1 MPKINSIAQDLAYLR
16 ALAETGNASLAAE
29 RAGVSRT
36 WAYKRRERDAR
47 FDRLCREAAS
57 QAKARLRVRVNR
69 DRKGGW
75 TAALERRFL
84 AALAATRDVPLALLQ
99 VGISAPSAYRRRM
112 ARRLGGSFHP
122 SQPNECFAARWR
134 EALAD
139 DEAFAEAQWVATMI
153 CLLDGEAVPPDL
165 PVQTIGIG
173 DVIRLHERSLGV
185 RRGRPM
191 RP

>member
-1 MPKINSIAQDLAYLR
+1 MPKIISTAQDLAYLR
-16 ALAETGNASLAAE
+16 ALAETGNATLAAE

-112 ARRLGGSFHP
+112 ARRMGGSFHP

>member
-1 MPKINSIAQDLAYLR
+1 MPKIISIAQDLAYLR
-16 ALAETGNASLAAE
+16 ALAETGNATLAAE

-112 ARRLGGSFHP
+112 ARRMGGSFHP

>member
-1 MPKINSIAQDLAYLR
+1 MPKIISIAQDLAYLR
-16 ALAETGNASLAAE
+16 ALAETGNATLAAE

-139 DEAFAEAQWVATMI
+139 DDAFAEARWVATMI

>member
-1 MPKINSIAQDLAYLR
+1 MPKIISIAQDLAYLR
-16 ALAETGNASLAAE
+16 ALAETGNATLAAE

-139 DEAFAEAQWVATMI
+139 DEAFAEARWVATVV
-153 CLLDGEAVPPDL
+153 CLIDGEPVPPEL